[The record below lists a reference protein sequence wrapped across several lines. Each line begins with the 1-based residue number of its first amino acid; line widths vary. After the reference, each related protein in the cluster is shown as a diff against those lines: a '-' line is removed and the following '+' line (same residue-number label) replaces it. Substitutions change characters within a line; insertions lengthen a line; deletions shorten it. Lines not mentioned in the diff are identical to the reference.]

1 MTEASCL
8 GLTKFVISAFLLRD
22 PENSNAR
29 LITLSVPSTV
39 PLTAFFCKVGRL
51 ASEEVVVQLL
61 LHKFMPILLYALD
74 VCALDKRSV
83 QSLDFTINR
92 FFMKLF
98 KTSSIVTVRDCQS
111 FFGVDLPSIVLA
123 KTFYKFV
130 GRYGN
135 TYI

>member
-1 MTEASCL
+1 M
-8 GLTKFVISAFLLRD
+8 
-22 PENSNAR
+22 
-29 LITLSVPSTV
+29 
-39 PLTAFFCKVGRL
+39 
-51 ASEEVVVQLL
+51 L
-61 LHKFMPILLYALD
+61 LHKCMPILLYALE

-123 KTFYKFV
+123 KRFDKFV
-130 GRYGN
+130 DRYGN

>member
-1 MTEASCL
+1 MREM
-8 GLTKFVISAFLLRD
+8 KMRD
-22 PENSNAR
+22 MIMGETIMLERIDNAKR
-29 LITLSVPSTV
+29 SFHRAANGI
-39 PLTAFFCKVGRL
+39 FGKVGRL

-61 LHKFMPILLYALD
+61 LHKCMPILLHALE

-92 FFMKLF
+92 FFVKLF

-123 KTFYKFV
+123 KRFDKFV
-130 GRYGN
+130 DRYGN